1 MALDDPSD
9 LAKRLKQLVDETGAL
24 EQAIETL
31 AAERGVPKRT
41 AEALACDLDLL
52 PRRYDRNAG
61 TLGCKGQK
69 RLLEAHVLVA
79 GLGGLGGYV
88 VEELA
93 RCGVGILAGVDADHF
108 DETNLNRQLY
118 ADRSSIGLP
127 KTGVA
132 GKRVAA
138 VNEAVEF
145 HPYRCAVE
153 DLPETAYGNVDLI
166 FDCLDRIASKVHLQD
181 VGERLD
187 IPLIHGA
194 IGGWYGQVA
203 VVWPGSR
210 ILTRLYAGMKEGIE
224 KELGN
229 PPFTPAVVASL
240 MVTEGVKVLLEKKPR
255 ENTVLF
261 VDLLNNQWEQ
271 IPF

>member
-1 MALDDPSD
+1 MAPDDTSD
-9 LAKRLKQLVDETGAL
+9 LDKCLRELVERMGGL
-24 EQAIETL
+24 EQAME
-31 AAERGVPKRT
+31 AFVAEQGVPKRV
-41 AEALACDLDLL
+41 AQALACGLDLL
-52 PRRYDRNAG
+52 PSRYDRNAG
-61 TLGCKGQK
+61 TLGCDGQK
-69 RLLEAHVLVA
+69 RLLEANVLVA

-93 RCGVGILAGVDADHF
+93 RCGVGILAGVDSDHF
-108 DETNLNRQLY
+108 DETNLNRQLF

-153 DLPETAYGNVDLI
+153 DLPEPAYGGVDLI
-166 FDCLDRIASKVHLQD
+166 FDCLDRITSKVHLQE
-181 VGERLD
+181 VGDCLD

-194 IGGWYGQVA
+194 IAGWYGQVA

-210 ILTRLYAGMKEGIE
+210 LLSRLYGSKREGIE

-229 PPFTPAVVASL
+229 PPFTPAVIASL
-240 MVTEGVKVLLEKKPR
+240 MVAEGVKVLLEKKTR